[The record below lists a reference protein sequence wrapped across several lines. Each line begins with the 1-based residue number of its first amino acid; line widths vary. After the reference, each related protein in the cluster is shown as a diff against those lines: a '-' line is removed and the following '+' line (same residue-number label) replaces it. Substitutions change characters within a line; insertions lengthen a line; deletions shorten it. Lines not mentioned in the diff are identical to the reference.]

1 VIQERFKFYVYYLR
15 FTTYTYYR
23 QDLTRPT
30 YLNLKNLPLLELLV
44 RVVSI

>member
-15 FTTYTYYR
+15 FTTYTYYL
-23 QDLTRPT
+23 QDLTRLP

-44 RVVSI
+44 